1 MHTFARIV
9 SRCHLDTLFSA
20 TSSSS
25 PRQEEQKGKRSFS
38 RDQSGA
44 IAIIFVLSLLPII
57 MMLGAAID
65 YARAAL
71 ARSEAQDALDA
82 ATLAAVKQI
91 GALDEKDISDLISAY
106 VSANGPKDSN
116 IKIDKIDIQ
125 DNPTS
130 LQVWASGSTQMTLM
144 QFANIDNIDFT
155 VTSKTV
161 AGNKTLEVV
170 MVLDN
175 SGSMASS
182 AGSKTRIE
190 ALKDASKE
198 LIEILDEKK
207 QDEESL
213 SFGLVPFTQMV
224 RLTAGLDGKDWKQV
238 QWIDQNGVSSING
251 KNHPPNSNRLSLFA
265 TLKDPYTHQQIKWA
279 GCVEARPHPL
289 DIRDSTPNAN
299 EPDSYFVPFFHPDR
313 REKYNS
319 RRSTWS
325 NDYYLPRDDWANGQT
340 YAEKLA
346 YGYYF
351 NQTIRKSNYGPNYW
365 CDMPRIMPLTHDTAA
380 VESHISTMRANGATN
395 IHMGTIW
402 GLRLLSPQAP
412 YTQGRAYD
420 DEENIKALIIMT
432 DGNNTYYNNYYH
444 AYGWYSDGR
453 ISGSSS
459 IVAEMNKRT
468 TEACQAAKDAISDK
482 ARKIKIFTIYF
493 GSPSVST
500 ANMLKGCASKAEWYK
515 SVSNASDLTK
525 VFQNIAS
532 ELSNLRLV
540 E

>member
-9 SRCHLDTLFSA
+9 SRCHLGTLFSA
-20 TSSSS
+20 ASSSRS
-25 PRQEEQKGKRSFS
+25 NSESDKGKPSFR

-82 ATLAAVKQI
+82 ATLAAVKQV
-91 GALDEKDISDLISAY
+91 GTMDEEEITDLISAY
-106 VSANGPKDSN
+106 LSANGPKDSN
-116 IKIDKIDIQ
+116 ITIEAVDIEES
-125 DNPTS
+125 PTS

-155 VTSKTV
+155 ITSKSV

-175 SGSMASS
+175 SGSMGSS
-182 AGSKTRIE
+182 AGSKTRIQ
-190 ALKDASKE
+190 ALRDAATE
-198 LIEILDEKK
+198 LVELLDEKK
-207 QDEESL
+207 QDDDSL

-224 RLTAGLDGKDWKQV
+224 RLTADLDGEDWKEV
-238 QWIDQNGVSSING
+238 PWIDHDGVSSINSD
-251 KNHPPNSNRLSLFA
+251 NLPPKSNRLDLFA
-265 TLKDPYTHQQIKWA
+265 TLTDPYTHKAVEWA
-279 GCVEARPHPL
+279 GCVEARPPPL
-289 DIRDSTPNAN
+289 DIKDTTPSSSN
-299 EPDSYFVPFFHPDR
+299 PDSYFVPFFHPDR
-313 REKYNS
+313 REPNNN
-319 RRSTWS
+319 RVSTRYS
-325 NDYYLPRDDWANGQT
+325 DYYLPRDDWAKNET
-340 YAEKLA
+340 YAERQA

-351 NQTIRKSNYGPNYW
+351 EQTIRKSSYGPNYW
-365 CDMPRIMPLTHDTAA
+365 CDMQRIVPLTNDT
-380 VESHISTMRANGATN
+380 STIKTQINSMVANGATN

-432 DGNNTYYNNYYH
+432 DGNNTYYSNYYH
-444 AYGWYSDGR
+444 AYGWSDDGR

-459 IVAEMNKRT
+459 IVNEMNTRT
-468 TEACQAAKDAISDK
+468 SEACEAAKDAASDSSQQ
-482 ARKIKIFTIYF
+482 IKIFTIYF
-493 GSPSVST
+493 GSPSSST
-500 ANMLKGCASKAEWYK
+500 TKMLKGCASKDEWYK
-515 SVSNASDLTK
+515 SVSNATELSE